1 MALLAVATQF
11 PEDFKTWMSQIDPVG
26 PNHWLKDVFT
36 SFIEPEVVLGFQT
49 LFDLDYEFL
58 EQYDDSRELKFMYGL
73 IGALAP
79 NSNMLQANFGRS
91 TSKDKSTNKISKGQQ
106 LQEAMHQAP
115 IVVKKVSRGGSQR
128 AKFSIM
134 DNIPVKSVCKKMIL
148 NCLNTLS
155 FIYYVL
161 QIYQM

>member
-1 MALLAVATQF
+1 
-11 PEDFKTWMSQIDPVG
+11 
-26 PNHWLKDVFT
+26 
-36 SFIEPEVVLGFQT
+36 
-49 LFDLDYEFL
+49 
-58 EQYDDSRELKFMYGL
+58 MYGL